1 MLKIGGGKMKELENL
16 MRELD
21 EMSDLHATITVSRKD
36 LEAVVLVAAE
46 LLAEKRNKKALVNK
60 GS

>member
-1 MLKIGGGKMKELENL
+1 MKELENL
-16 MRELD
+16 VRELD
-21 EMSDLHATITVSRKD
+21 EMSGLHATITVSRKD

-60 GS
+60 GFFFLCIKH

>member
-1 MLKIGGGKMKELENL
+1 MKELENL
-16 MRELD
+16 MKELD

-46 LLAEKRNKKALVNK
+46 LLAEKRNEK
-60 GS
+60 SPSD